1 MYNDFSLLAGRME
14 FNMATCIISDSTS
27 YISLELQKELKIQLV
42 PLSVHFPDESL
53 QEDQVDYDYFY
64 EKINKDGI
72 IPTSSQPSA
81 WEFLTIFRE
90 IITARDD
97 IVAIFIS
104 SEMSGTYINAVSA
117 KMELMEEFPDAKIEI
132 IDSRTN
138 CMALGSI
145 VLEAAKTVKNNASFD
160 EVVAS
165 AIKARNSVSF
175 YFTPKVLDFLIKGG
189 RIGTASALIGKLL
202 NINPVLTVD
211 MKKGMTHLQTKAR
224 GFDKALAKIY
234 EVLNKDFI
242 QYGLKSVCIHHISAK
257 EEAEKIKDIIIG
269 KYPDVSIDMCNIG
282 PVIGTHVGPGT
293 VGIVYCTKKPMHELD
308 PN

>member
-1 MYNDFSLLAGRME
+1 
-14 FNMATCIISDSTS
+14 MATCIISDTTS
-27 YISLELQKELKIQLV
+27 YIDLELQRELEIKLV
-42 PLSVHFPDESL
+42 PLSVHFPDESF

-64 EKINKDGI
+64 EKINKGGK

-90 IITARDD
+90 IVDAGDD

-117 KMELMEEFPDAKIEI
+117 KMELLEEFPDAKIEI

-138 CMALGSI
+138 CMALGAI
-145 VLEAAKTVKNNASFD
+145 VLEAARAAKDNATFD

-165 AIKARNSVSF
+165 ALRARNSVNF

-189 RIGTASALIGKLL
+189 RIGTASALIGKILD
-202 NINPVLTVD
+202 INPVLTVD
-211 MKKGMTHLQTKAR
+211 MNKGMTHLYTKAR
-224 GFDKALAKIY
+224 GFAKALTKIY
-234 EVLNKDFI
+234 EAIDKDYK
-242 QYGLKSVCIHHISAK
+242 QYGLKSICIHHISAK
-257 EEAEKIKDIIIG
+257 EEAEKTKSVIAG
-269 KYPDVSIDMCNIG
+269 KYPDVSIHMCSIG

-293 VGIVYCTKKPMHELD
+293 IGIVYCTDKPMHELCL
-308 PN
+308 NGS